1 MFFSVLHNCVTC
13 VTITHDITSYPL
25 PKFKIKKSKMK
36 SKNKIN
42 GKEKQK
48 RKKINKIKSIIYSF
62 DKENFREH
70 RNVPEHNKYSI

>member
-1 MFFSVLHNCVTC
+1 MLYNTIYSRIFYAFLWLYNCVTC

-42 GKEKQK
+42 GKMEKK
-48 RKKINKIKSIIYSF
+48 NKKERK
-62 DKENFREH
+62 
-70 RNVPEHNKYSI
+70 